1 MIAVNQYFEGKV
13 KSLGFENSQGQVT
26 SGVMDVGEYTFSTAK
41 NELMQVICGELL
53 VKLAGHDSFISYPSG
68 TEFSVAAN
76 SEFEV
81 IAKQQTAYLCFYR

>member
-41 NELMQVICGELL
+41 SELMQVICGELL
-53 VKLAGHDSFISYPSG
+53 VKLAGQDSYNSYPGG
-68 TEFSVAAN
+68 TEFAVAAN
-76 SEFEV
+76 SKFEV
-81 IAKQQTAYLCFYR
+81 IVKQQTAYLCFYR